1 MTDKK
6 MEQLI
11 ATIMREAEKD
21 GEPVTR
27 EEAVEMA
34 KMEIQANKDLKRYEQ
49 GEKPRKK
56 AEKVRKVDEEKKYLL
71 GCVSDLLKGVVGA
84 EVIATKT
91 ETEVEF
97 NYNGNHY
104 SIKLT
109 KHRPP
114 KN

>member
-1 MTDKK
+1 MEKK

-27 EEAVEMA
+27 EEAEEMA
-34 KMEIQANKDLKRYEQ
+34 RMELKANKDLKRYEQ

-56 AEKVRKVDEEKKYLL
+56 AEKVRKVDEEKKDILQDVKNLL
-71 GCVSDLLKGVVGA
+71 EDKGA
-84 EVIATKT
+84 EVLLIKT
-91 ETEVEF
+91 ETEVTF
-97 NYNGNHY
+97 TYNGNKY
-104 SIKLT
+104 TIKLT

-114 KN
+114 KA